1 MVFRCNAM
9 SHFALFPWL
18 QSTTTHPLPHQSSLP
33 FPHIA
38 AMGKRGRWAKGLLKV
53 DQLEAMLSPELE
65 AGPEMEAE
73 EACHSPQPP
82 DLVFS
87 LFSCSL

>member
-1 MVFRCNAM
+1 
-9 SHFALFPWL
+9 
-18 QSTTTHPLPHQSSLP
+18 
-33 FPHIA
+33 
-38 AMGKRGRWAKGLLKV
+38 MGKRGRWAKGLLKV